1 MSGILKEKIV
11 QLGMPITYH
20 AGSDE
25 VEAGFVTL
33 LAPTSK
39 NLAECGRIKQG
50 FMRAAVDISERNSKN
65 GSDDSDKKED
75 SDDGSMP
82 SGEEVMQMIY
92 ISNVDV
98 TNLLLEFREMLKNVG
113 LLEGEYKMTS
123 PIISSLSPFDIEN
136 LLGEYIANFIA
147 ASMSGNQKGK

>member
-11 QLGMPITYH
+11 NLNSPIEYH
-20 AGSDE
+20 AGGDS

-50 FMRAAVDISERNSKN
+50 FMRAAVDISERSSNKEV
-65 GSDDSDKKED
+65 DKKD
-75 SDDGSMP
+75 DGDDDGSMP
-82 SGEEVMQMIY
+82 TATEVMQMIY
-92 ISNVDV
+92 LSSVDV
-98 TNLLLEFREMLKNVG
+98 STLLLEFREMLKNVG

-123 PIISSLSPFDIEN
+123 PLISSLSPFDVEN
-136 LLGEYIANFIA
+136 LLGEYISNFIA
-147 ASMSGNQKGK
+147 ASMSGNQNGK